1 MRRSWVR
8 WALFSPAASIL
19 AAAVVIVALAVRSD
33 RPARA
38 MSPPASAPAGSQQAI
53 PARLQGVTEDCGT
66 GSEADFGPAF
76 GDSANLVVGP
86 LAMIGA
92 GEFTPASIVRRF
104 RGQKYPL
111 LVKAGHSVT
120 IEVPAGARAF
130 AGLGYGPLPQ
140 GEITLE
146 RAHPRVTFIACE
158 EGSGSS
164 AEGPVTFWSGGLVA
178 NAPHC
183 VPLDVFVDGDA
194 VARRVLIA
202 LGARCAP
209 TL

>member
-1 MRRSWVR
+1 M
-8 WALFSPAASIL
+8 L
-19 AAAVVIVALAVRSD
+19 AATAVIVALAVRSD
-33 RPARA
+33 GPSRA
-38 MSPPASAPAGSQQAI
+38 MSPPASALVSPSQAI
-53 PARLQGVTEDCGT
+53 PAHLKGVTEDCGT
-66 GSEADFGPAF
+66 RSEADFGPAF
-76 GDSANLVVGP
+76 RDSANLVVGP

-92 GEFTPASIVRRF
+92 AEFTPASVVRRF
-104 RGQKYPL
+104 GGQKYPL

-120 IEVPAGARAF
+120 IEVPAHARKF

-164 AEGPVTFWSGGLVA
+164 AEGPVTFWSGGVVA

-183 VPLDVFVDGDA
+183 VPLDVFVDGE
-194 VARRVLIA
+194 VAPRRVFIA
-202 LGARCAP
+202 LGVGCAR
-209 TL
+209 TV

>member
-1 MRRSWVR
+1 MRRSRVR
-8 WALFSPAASIL
+8 WALLAAAASIL
-19 AAAVVIVALAVRSD
+19 AAAAVIVALAVRSD
-33 RPARA
+33 GPSRA
-38 MSPPASAPAGSQQAI
+38 MSPLASAPAGPQQAI
-53 PARLQGVTEDCGT
+53 PAHLKGVTENCGT
-66 GSEADFGPAF
+66 RSEADFGPAF

-92 GEFTPASIVRRF
+92 AEFTPASVVRRF
-104 RGQKYPL
+104 GGQKYPL

-120 IEVPAGARAF
+120 IEVPARARTF

-146 RAHPRVTFIACE
+146 RAHPRVTFIACQ

-164 AEGPVTFWSGGLVA
+164 AEGPVTFWSGGVVA

-183 VPLDVFVDGDA
+183 VPLDVFVDGSGA
-194 VARRVLIA
+194 PRRVFIA
-202 LGARCAP
+202 LGVGCAR
-209 TL
+209 TV

>member
-1 MRRSWVR
+1 VR
-8 WALFSPAASIL
+8 WALLSAALSLL
-19 AAAVVIVALAVRSD
+19 AVGVVIVALAVRSD
-33 RPARA
+33 EPSRA
-38 MSPPASAPAGSQQAI
+38 ISPPASAPASQQAT
-53 PARLQGVTEDCGT
+53 PPHLKGVTEDCGT
-66 GSEADFGPAF
+66 RSEADFGSAF

-92 GEFTPASIVRRF
+92 GELTPASVVRRF
-104 RGQKYPL
+104 EGQKYPL

-120 IEVPAGARAF
+120 IEVPAGVRKF

-146 RAHPRVTFIACE
+146 RAHPRVTFIACTE
-158 EGSGSS
+158 RSGSS
-164 AEGPVTFWSGGLVA
+164 ADIPVTFWSGGVVA

-194 VARRVLIA
+194 APRRVFIA
-202 LGARCAP
+202 LGVRCAH
-209 TL
+209 TS